1 MKMKNLRRIPK
12 ESRKNLKNL
21 EQTLVNPESFLKFPQ
36 KYLEESPPPPPQKK
50 TILDENWRIR
60 KRAL

>member
-1 MKMKNLRRIPK
+1 MKNLRRIPK

-36 KYLEESPPPPPQKK
+36 KYLEESPPPPPPQKK
-50 TILDENWRIR
+50 TILDEN
-60 KRAL
+60 